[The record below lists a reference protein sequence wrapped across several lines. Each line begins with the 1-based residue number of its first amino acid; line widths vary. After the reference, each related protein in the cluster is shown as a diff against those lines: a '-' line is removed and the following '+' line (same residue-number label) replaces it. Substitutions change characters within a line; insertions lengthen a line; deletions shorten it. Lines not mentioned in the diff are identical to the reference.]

1 MVIEENV
8 SLKQHNSFGI
18 IANAAYLSA
27 ATCQRELINALDF
40 ADSKRIPVCILGEG
54 TNVLFTRDYPGLV
67 VRMAMTGIELDHD
80 NAAVKVAAGENWH
93 CLVETCM
100 SNRLYGLENLALIPG
115 TAGAAP
121 VQNIGAYG
129 VELAAY
135 VDRVDVLDTVT
146 GSQQVIAAAD
156 CEFAYRD
163 SVFKQANSLSLL
175 ITAVHLQL
183 SRDWQPNTSYGA
195 LNNALEGSQPTPQ
208 ELFDT
213 VCRIRRSKLPDP
225 KQVGNAGSF
234 FKNPMV
240 SEGKLEQLRA
250 SYPNIVS
257 FDAGEPGFKK
267 LPAAWLLDQLGWR
280 GRCRGTAA
288 VSGEHALVLIN
299 PGQATGEDVYLLAQ
313 EMSSNVLDE
322 FGIALQPEVRII

>member
-1 MVIEENV
+1 MVIEENA
-8 SLKQHNSFGI
+8 SLKHHNSFGI
-18 IANAAYLSA
+18 NANAAYLLA
-27 ATCQRELINALDF
+27 ATSQRELVDALDF
-40 ADSKRIPVCILGEG
+40 ADAKQIPVCILGEG

-67 VRMAMTGIELDHD
+67 VQMAMTGVELDHD
-80 NAAVKVAAGENWH
+80 SARVKVAAGENWH
-93 CLVETCM
+93 RLVETCM
-100 SNRLYGLENLALIPG
+100 RNQLHGLENLALIPG

-129 VELAAY
+129 IELSAY
-135 VDRVDVLDTVT
+135 VDRVDVLDAAT
-146 GSQQVIAAAD
+146 GRQQVIAASD

-163 SVFKQANSLSLL
+163 SVFKQANGSSLL
-175 ITAVHLQL
+175 ITAVHLHL
-183 SRDWQPNTSYGA
+183 SRDWQPITSYGA
-195 LNNALEGSQPTPQ
+195 LNNALEGRQPTPQ

-213 VCRIRRSKLPDP
+213 VCSIRRSKLPDP
-225 KQVGNAGSF
+225 VQVGNAGSF

-240 SEGKLEQLRA
+240 SKGKLEQLRA

-257 FDAGEPGFKK
+257 FDADEPGFKK

>member
-1 MVIEENV
+1 MVIEENA
-8 SLKQHNSFGI
+8 SLKYHNSFGI
-18 IANAAYLSA
+18 NATAAYLSA
-27 ATCQRELINALDF
+27 ATSQRELIDALDF
-40 ADSKRIPVCILGEG
+40 ADSRQIPVCILGEG

-67 VRMAMTGIELDHD
+67 VRMAMAGIELDHD
-80 NAAVKVAAGENWH
+80 SATVKAAAGENWH
-93 CLVETCM
+93 RLVETCM
-100 SNRLYGLENLALIPG
+100 SNKLYGIENLALIPG

-129 VELAAY
+129 IELAAY
-135 VDRVDVLDTVT
+135 VDRVEVLNATT
-146 GSQQVIAAAD
+146 GRQQVIDAAD

-163 SVFKQANSLSLL
+163 SLFKQANGSSLL

-195 LNNALEGSQPTPQ
+195 LSNALKGREPRPQ
-208 ELFDT
+208 ELYDA
-213 VCRIRRSKLPDP
+213 VCSIRQSKLPDP

-240 SEGKLEQLRA
+240 SEWKVEQLRA
-250 SYPNIVS
+250 SYPDIVS
-257 FDAGEPGFKK
+257 FDAGEPGFRK
-267 LPAAWLLDQLGWR
+267 LPAAWLLDQLGWK
-280 GRCRGTAA
+280 GRHRGTAA